1 MEDSS
6 TKPTWTI
13 HHSYPT
19 DLNVI
24 AAWREFLAQADF
36 AAHYVSP
43 EYFREPF
50 FRDKRPCVVLAW
62 NGERVVGALSG
73 VHEYGQLAC
82 GLMSRPQVCVDRTTD
97 LAPVSD
103 ALVGGL
109 LKEAGS
115 DNVITFYSWVPLN
128 ISAKHGYRCK
138 QEEGVVMLDL
148 TRRPDEL
155 FKEFAE
161 SRRRNIRKGIK
172 RGIEVFIA
180 SATDEFR
187 VYYDIYV
194 EWCRRKKI
202 EPVTFEVLEEAFQ
215 LPNRRLF
222 LARYEGKILAG
233 TIIRLYPNA
242 LIEYAANSSLVEH
255 LDLRPNDLLQWR
267 VIEWACAEGY
277 TQYSLGGAHLFLR
290 RFGGSMAPVYRYRVD
305 RTWLHRYE
313 LKESLGKAGRNILQA
328 LPVGLK
334 TRVRGALKRQTDV

>member
-6 TKPTWTI
+6 TKHTWTI

-19 DLNVI
+19 DSNVI
-24 AAWREFLAQADF
+24 AAWSKFLAQADF

-50 FRDKRPCVVLAW
+50 FRDKRPFVVLAW
-62 NGERVVGALSG
+62 KGERVVGAVSG
-73 VHEYGQLAC
+73 VHEDGQLGC
-82 GLMSRPQVCVDRTTD
+82 GLMSRPQVCVDRTAD
-97 LAPVSD
+97 LAAVSD
-103 ALVGGL
+103 ALVRGL
-109 LKEAGS
+109 SEEAGS
-115 DNVITFYSWVPLN
+115 DHVIAIYSWVPLN

-148 TRRPDEL
+148 TRGPDAL

-180 SATDEFR
+180 TATDEFR
-187 VYYDIYV
+187 AYYDIYAK
-194 EWCRRKKI
+194 WCRRKKI
-202 EPVTFEVLEEAFQ
+202 TAATFEVLEEAFQ

-222 LARYEGKILAG
+222 LARFEGKILAG
-233 TIIRLYPNA
+233 TIIRLYPNS

-255 LDLRPNDLLQWR
+255 LDLRPNDLLHWR
-267 VIEWACAEGY
+267 VIEWACAEGF
-277 TQYSLGGAHLFLR
+277 TQYSLGGAHLFLL
-290 RFGGSMAPVYRYRVD
+290 RFGGSIAPVYRYRVD

-313 LKESLGKAGRNILQA
+313 LKESLGNAGRNILAA

-334 TRVRGALKRQTDV
+334 TRVRDALKRQTDV